1 MPPVDVEVL
10 PSAESTLLH
19 VSRVQLH
26 ENVVEVQ
33 VQPHL
38 AGPDATPLEEHVQF
52 WPAVAFSMVTG

>member
-10 PSAESTLLH
+10 PSTEGTLLH
-19 VSRVQLH
+19 VSCAQLH

-38 AGPDATPLEEHVQF
+38 AGPDATPSEEHVQF
-52 WPAVAFSMVTG
+52 WPAVVFSMGTG

>member
-10 PSAESTLLH
+10 PSGESTLLH

-33 VQPHL
+33 VHPHL
-38 AGPDATPLEEHVQF
+38 AGPDLTPLEEHVQF
-52 WPAVAFSMVTG
+52 WPVVAFSMGTG

>member
-1 MPPVDVEVL
+1 MPPVDVQVL
-10 PSAESTLLH
+10 PSSEVTWLH
-19 VSRVQLH
+19 LSRLQLH

-52 WPAVAFSMVTG
+52 WPAVVLSVGTG